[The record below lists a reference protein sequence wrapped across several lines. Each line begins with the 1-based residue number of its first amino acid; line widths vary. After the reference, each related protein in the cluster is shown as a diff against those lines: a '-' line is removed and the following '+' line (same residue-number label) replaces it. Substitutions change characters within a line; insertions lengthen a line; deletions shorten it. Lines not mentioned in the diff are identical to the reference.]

1 MQRFVIPQDV
11 TKTIMAIAM
20 AVTLLKA
27 QVYFYRQN
35 TARDVTCQYVALEY
49 FQMIYKKLWE
59 KTLIKNVNM

>member
-1 MQRFVIPQDV
+1 MQIFVIPQDV

-20 AVTLLKA
+20 AITLPKA

-35 TARDVTCQYVALEY
+35 TARDVTCQCVTLKY

-59 KTLIKNVNM
+59 KTLI

>member
-1 MQRFVIPQDV
+1 MQIFVIPQDV

-35 TARDVTCQYVALEY
+35 TARDVTCQYVTLKY

-59 KTLIKNVNM
+59 KTLI

>member
-35 TARDVTCQYVALEY
+35 TARDVTCQYVALKY
-49 FQMIYKKLWE
+49 FQMIYKKL
-59 KTLIKNVNM
+59 

>member
-35 TARDVTCQYVALEY
+35 TARDVTCQYVT

-59 KTLIKNVNM
+59 KTLI